1 MVMRNAVPCGWRHH
15 VCLPLGDVELDH
27 VCVSVELLVFE
38 VFLSLEQEVLHLPEL
53 SLKSGREGRACGGFT
68 LRVRRERVA
77 LVHESHLSG
86 MRNQDRIDERHRLAT
101 VGGFKISELHESDG
115 RRLPAR
121 RWATL
126 HPGKPHAPPGV

>member
-53 SLKSGREGRACGGFT
+53 SLKSGREGRACGGVPV
-68 LRVRRERVA
+68 RVRRERVA
-77 LVHESHLSG
+77 LVHEAHLAG
-86 MRNQDRIDERHRLAT
+86 MRSEYRIDERHGLAT
-101 VGGFKISELHESDG
+101 VGGFKVSELYEGDG
-115 RRLPAR
+115 GVLRFVPWRPR
-121 RWATL
+121 
-126 HPGKPHAPPGV
+126 HPEDPPPRPG